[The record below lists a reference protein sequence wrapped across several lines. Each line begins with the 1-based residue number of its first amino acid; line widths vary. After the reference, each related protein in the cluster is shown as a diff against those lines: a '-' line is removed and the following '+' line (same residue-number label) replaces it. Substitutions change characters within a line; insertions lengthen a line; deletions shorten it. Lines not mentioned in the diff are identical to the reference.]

1 MDRWL
6 RMAPPWALAAGLAIA
21 SATLAMASAPRR
33 PAPPR
38 RAEAPVDFNRDVRPI
53 LSANCFPCHG
63 PDAEARQ
70 AGLRLDRREEA
81 TRARPTGRAIVPGK
95 PEQSRVYV
103 RITAANPARRMP
115 PAGSGHALTPRDVE
129 VLRRWIAQ
137 GAPYAE
143 HWAFVPPK
151 RPPLPRVR
159 TRGWVRHPIDAFVL
173 ARLEQ
178 AGMRPAPEADRY
190 TLIRRVSLDLTGLPP
205 TPEEVEAFVRDR
217 RPDAYERVV
226 DRLLASPHFGERW
239 ARMWLDL
246 ARYADSAGLGSDPL
260 RPNLWP
266 YRDWV
271 IAAFN
276 RNLPYDQFTIEQIA
290 GDLLPNPTEEQLVA
304 TAFHRNTMTNTE
316 GGTDDEEWRVAA
328 VKDRV
333 ATTMQV
339 WMGLTFGCA
348 QCHSH
353 KYDPISQREYYQVF
367 AIFNQTEDHDQ
378 PDERPTLPLLKP
390 EQRARQEQLRAEIAE
405 LERRIAAGEMGLTA
419 QLEQRKKELAE
430 IKPVPLPI
438 MRELPAEKQRPTHVL
453 VKGNFLVK
461 GEAVA
466 PAVPA
471 AFHPLP
477 PGAPRN
483 RLGLARWLV
492 SRDNPLTARVA
503 VNRFWAQL
511 FGTGL
516 VETEEDFGTQGT
528 LPTHP
533 ELLDWLAVEFM
544 EPSPGSWVRRPW
556 DVKGLLKTIVMSATY
571 RQSSRITAEH
581 LAKDPRNRL
590 LGRYPRRR
598 LDAEGV
604 RDQALALSGLL
615 SRKIGGP
622 SVFPPQPEG
631 LWRAA
636 FNGQRTWP
644 TSTGEDRYRR
654 GIYTFWRRTVPYPS
668 MATFDAPSREICAIR
683 RIPTNTPL
691 QALVTLND
699 PAYVEMAQALARRL
713 VREGGA
719 TPRERAAYGLRLCL
733 CRPPSAAQVDSLVTL
748 YERELEH
755 YRNQPEVAKELAT
768 DPLGP
773 LPEGM
778 DPAELAA
785 WTVVANVLLN
795 LDGVLTKG

>member
-604 RDQALALSGLL
+604 RRAILDGYASAITQKGGRIVLVKGEEALKLWESQKTNASLSFPVNLALSAFLLTVAKDEEGRFIVDAVSTDGGMFPRNIAIERTMALVRFGALSPLEMVAKLSWNPSRMLGLL
-615 SRKIGGP
+615 NKGHLAPGADADITVIDPQRGKAVMGIVAGRLIMLNGRSIASGGT
-622 SVFPPQPEG
+622 
-631 LWRAA
+631 L
-636 FNGQRTWP
+636 
-644 TSTGEDRYRR
+644 
-654 GIYTFWRRTVPYPS
+654 
-668 MATFDAPSREICAIR
+668 
-683 RIPTNTPL
+683 
-691 QALVTLND
+691 LVTK
-699 PAYVEMAQALARRL
+699 AGEQA
-713 VREGGA
+713 
-719 TPRERAAYGLRLCL
+719 
-733 CRPPSAAQVDSLVTL
+733 
-748 YERELEH
+748 
-755 YRNQPEVAKELAT
+755 AKETGLPYQVLDLSQSQLYAGW
-768 DPLGP
+768 PLRARG
-773 LPEGM
+773 
-778 DPAELAA
+778 
-785 WTVVANVLLN
+785 
-795 LDGVLTKG
+795 